1 MRATQST
8 LVGAGSDSN
17 WSPNPSISLEEELR
31 NFRAFGSPTSLTSTA
46 IETSSGTMVGV
57 DTFVNE
63 FWTSKQREASSL
75 HEISYRACF
84 KPQLPRFFIERLT
97 RPGDVVYDPFMGRGT
112 TLVEAALLGRMPF
125 GCDANPLSKVLVEP
139 RLSPPAFN
147 LVAARLHEIRLEPA
161 SGVPEELH
169 AFYHP
174 RTLSDLCALRGY
186 FLDRERTGELDGVDR
201 WIRMVAVNRLT
212 GHSRGF
218 FSVYTLPPN
227 QAVSVEAQRK
237 INADRNQV
245 PEERDV
251 RAVILAKTR
260 SLLSDCSDLTRRKLE
275 AASKDALL
283 LTKSADTTPEIASSS
298 VDLVV
303 TSPPFLNVVDYA
315 ADNWLRWWFCGI
327 DPKSVS
333 LTVPR
338 RLETWQSAMTATFG
352 EMSRL
357 LRTGGHIAF
366 EVGEVRGGRLPLE
379 KTVVRCGL
387 DAGLVPRLV
396 LINDQ
401 EFTKTSNLW
410 GIRNSVKGTNT
421 NRVTLFG
428 KG

>member
-8 LVGAGSDSN
+8 LVGEGSDLDWRSKPAGS
-17 WSPNPSISLEEELR
+17 LEVELR
-31 NFRAFGSPTSLTSTA
+31 NFRAFGTPTSLTTTA
-46 IETSSGTMVGV
+46 IETPSGMRVEVG
-57 DTFVNE
+57 TFVNE
-63 FWTSKQREASSL
+63 FWTSKQRDASSL

-112 TLVEAALLGRMPF
+112 TLVEAALLGRIPV
-125 GCDANPLSKVLVEP
+125 GCDVNPLSKVLVGP
-139 RLSPPAFN
+139 RLRPPTLN
-147 LVAARLHEIRLEPA
+147 LVAARLNEIRLEPA
-161 SGVPEELH
+161 TGVPEELH
-169 AFYHP
+169 VFYHP
-174 RTLSDLCALRGY
+174 RTLSDLCSLRDY
-186 FLDRERTGELDGVDR
+186 FLDRERTGQIDDVDR
-201 WIRMVAVNRLT
+201 WIRMVTVNRLT
-212 GHSRGF
+212 GHSKGF
-218 FSVYTLPPN
+218 LSVYTLPPN

-237 INADRNQV
+237 INADRNQT

-260 SLLSDCSDLTRRKLE
+260 SLLADCSDLTRRRLE
-275 AASKDALL
+275 AVSKDALL
-283 LTKSADTTPEIASSS
+283 LTKSSDSTPEIASSS
-298 VDLVV
+298 VGLVV

-315 ADNWLRWWFCGI
+315 ADNWLRCWFCGI

-338 RLETWQSAMTATFG
+338 KLETWQSAMTATFG

-357 LRTGGHIAF
+357 LCTGGHIAF

-379 KTVVRCGL
+379 KTVVQCGL